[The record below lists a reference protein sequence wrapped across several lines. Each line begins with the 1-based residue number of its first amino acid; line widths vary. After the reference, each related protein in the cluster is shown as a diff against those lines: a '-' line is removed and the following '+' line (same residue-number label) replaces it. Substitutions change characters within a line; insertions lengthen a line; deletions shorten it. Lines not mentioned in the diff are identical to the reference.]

1 MASIQGLQVKSLKSY
16 IGMEGVAYQGNL
28 YLNGKKIGFW
38 SQDGNGA
45 VTDALSME
53 RGYSESLLRKIIEN
67 TNEDKAEL
75 FHDMKVEYSFELFME
90 DLIVWKL
97 RENEFKK
104 AVKKGFPMLLEIT
117 DGYTAIYYKLPQR
130 YTAMSNKDI
139 EKALAKEIK
148 GSKEQI
154 AKNHMDKR
162 DISVLIFRSLEN
174 FNIGDPI
181 SLEDI
186 QI

>member
-97 RENEFKK
+97 RENEYSTF
-104 AVKKGFPMLLEIT
+104 
-117 DGYTAIYYKLPQR
+117 
-130 YTAMSNKDI
+130 
-139 EKALAKEIK
+139 
-148 GSKEQI
+148 
-154 AKNHMDKR
+154 
-162 DISVLIFRSLEN
+162 IS
-174 FNIGDPI
+174 
-181 SLEDI
+181 
-186 QI
+186 